1 MLAVN
6 CLIFFPQHSGMPDRP
21 IAMFK
26 VFKYTLID
34 LARNRF
40 VLAYALLMLLVAQGL
55 FVVEGDPTKALI
67 SLVQVVLALVPLITL
82 VFTVVY
88 MYDTIEFTQL
98 LAVQPIGRKSILGG
112 QLLALAA
119 AVLLAQAVGLGLPL
133 LVNAPDLPALIL
145 SLAGSGLVLVFTA
158 LGALI
163 ALKQREK
170 ARGVGVALFIW
181 FLFVLV
187 YDAVL
192 MWIMFAFSDYPIEPF
207 IVPLAGINP
216 IDLARIMVM
225 LQVDLAAMMGYSGA
239 IYKNFFGS
247 TPGMGVAGLIL
258 LLWVAVPSLLAFRV
272 FRRKDL

>member
-1 MLAVN
+1 ML
-6 CLIFFPQHSGMPDRP
+6 
-21 IAMFK
+21 K

-40 VLAYALLMLLVAQGL
+40 VLGYALLMLLVAQGL
-55 FVVEGDPTKALI
+55 FALEGDPTKALL
-67 SLVQVVLALVPLITL
+67 SLVQVVMALVPLIAL

-98 LAVQPIGRKSILGG
+98 LAVQPMTRSAILGG
-112 QLLALAA
+112 QLLALATA
-119 AVLLAQAVGLGLPL
+119 LLLAQAVGLGLPL
-133 LVNAPDLPALIL
+133 LVHSPTMAALVL
-145 SLAGSGLVLVFTA
+145 SLSGSVLVLVFAA

-170 ARGVGVALFIW
+170 ARGVGVALAIW

-187 YDAVL
+187 YDALL
-192 MWIMFAFSDYPIEPF
+192 MWAMFTLSDYPIEPF
-207 IVPLAGINP
+207 VVPLAGINP

-247 TPGMGVAGLIL
+247 VGGTVVAALIL
-258 LLWVAVPSLLAFRV
+258 LLWIAIPVLLAFRV
-272 FRRKDL
+272 FKRKDL

>member
-1 MLAVN
+1 
-6 CLIFFPQHSGMPDRP
+6 
-21 IAMFK
+21 MFK

-55 FVVEGDPTKALI
+55 FAVEGDPTKALI
-67 SLVQVVLALVPLITL
+67 SLVQVVMALVPLITL
-82 VFTVVY
+82 IFTVVY

-98 LAVQPIGRKSILGG
+98 LAVQPIARKSILGG
-112 QLLALAA
+112 QLLALAS

-133 LVNAPDLPALIL
+133 LVNSPNLPALIL

-163 ALKQREK
+163 ALGQREK

-225 LQVDLAAMMGYSGA
+225 LQIDLAAMMGYSGA

-247 TPGMGVAGLIL
+247 TPGMGVAALIL
-258 LLWVAVPSLLAFRV
+258 MLWVAVPSLLAFRV